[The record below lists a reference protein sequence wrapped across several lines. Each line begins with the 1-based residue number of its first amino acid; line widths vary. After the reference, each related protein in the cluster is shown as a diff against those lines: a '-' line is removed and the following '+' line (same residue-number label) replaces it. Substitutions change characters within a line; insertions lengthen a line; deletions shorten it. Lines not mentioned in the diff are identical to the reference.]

1 MDRRNIPK
9 IRVGIGY
16 DVHPFEEGRELFL
29 GGVKIPYEKG
39 LKGHS
44 DGDVLIHAISD
55 ALLGA
60 SFLPDIGYF
69 FPNTDK
75 NTEGIS
81 SLLILE
87 RVAKLLFEKNIEI
100 INIDCVIIL
109 EEPKIMPYRDEIIKK
124 ISSILCIPRECVNI
138 KATTNEKLGFIGR
151 KEGIAAFAVALIY
164 YKGQEF

>member
-16 DVHPFEEGRELFL
+16 DVHPFEDGRELFL
-29 GGVKIPYEKG
+29 GGIKIPYEKG

-44 DGDVLIHAISD
+44 DGDVLLHAISD

-60 SFLPDIGYF
+60 SLLPDIGYF

-75 NTEGIS
+75 NIEGIS
-81 SLLILE
+81 SLSILE
-87 RVAKLLFEKNIEI
+87 KVSKLLSEKNISI
-100 INIDCVIIL
+100 INIDCVVIA
-109 EEPKIMPYRDEIIKK
+109 EEPKIMPYRDKIIEK
-124 ISSILCIPRECVNI
+124 ISSILNVPQECVNV

-151 KEGIAAFAVALIY
+151 KEGIAAFAVALVY
-164 YKGQEF
+164 YVE

>member
-1 MDRRNIPK
+1 MDRGNSFK
-9 IRVGIGY
+9 IRVGLGY

-29 GGVKIPYEKG
+29 GGIKIPYEKG

-60 SFLPDIGYF
+60 ASLPDIGHL
-69 FPNTDK
+69 FPDTDK

-87 RVAKLLFEKNIEI
+87 RVSKLLHEKGINI
-100 INIDCVIIL
+100 INIDCVIIA
-109 EEPKIMPYRDEIIKK
+109 EEPKIMPYRIEIIKK
-124 ISSILCIPRECVNI
+124 IASILKIPEESINV
-138 KATTNEKLGFIGR
+138 KATTNEKLGFLGR
-151 KEGIAAFAVALIY
+151 KEGIAAFVVVLLCY
-164 YKGQEF
+164 EG